1 MTPDQF
7 EALCGLLR
15 LRRAGS
21 TREALR
27 MILVDGARV
36 TDAARATEMSQ
47 PAVSNA
53 LARARRVL
61 RMAEQATQGR

>member
-1 MTPDQF
+1 MTGSQF

-15 LRRAGS
+15 LRRAS
-21 TREALR
+21 ATREALR

-36 TDAARATEMSQ
+36 TDAARATGMSQ

-53 LARARRVL
+53 LARARRIADLARRV
-61 RMAEQATQGR
+61 AS